1 MDIRGIQVDMLQ
13 KRLTQH
19 QRSQILDLS
28 PIAQAVAN
36 SDETKKSSVYEI
48 KSKFEIRSPPE
59 LDLGPICRHVA
70 VDIVNGLGGNCG
82 LFNLLSP
89 QSLLHTRIYGCH
101 AASRAFCKGP
111 AVTDVNDE

>member
-13 KRLTQH
+13 RSLTQP

-28 PIAQAVAN
+28 PIVQAVAN

-82 LFNLLSP
+82 LFNLLGP
-89 QSLLHTRIYGCH
+89 LLAI
-101 AASRAFCKGP
+101 AFAYANIRMPRGQP
-111 AVTDVNDE
+111 GLLQGAGHR